1 MVDLDEGQRKAVEQL
16 SSGKVLWG
24 GTGSGKTRTALAYF
38 HDKVCKAVLGDLG
51 SARTPKDLYV
61 ITTAKKRDTKDWQKA
76 AVLWGIS
83 ENLETCALGIRFVV
97 DSFNNLEKYKDVKDS
112 FFIFDEQ
119 RLVGTGKW
127 SRSFISI
134 AKKNEW
140 ILLSATPGEV
150 WMDYASLFIA
160 NGWYRNVTDFR
171 EKHVVFQYGARYSKI
186 KKYVEEGVLLKHKR
200 DILVELPY
208 SKKTFRHFEH
218 VYCDWDEGLVEMVRK
233 GRWNP
238 FTERPVR
245 GSDEA
250 WRVIRK
256 IVNSDQ
262 DRIRRVR
269 EVLVSTPRVIIF
281 YNFDYELEA
290 LRGLRDE
297 GFEVAELNGHRHDEL
312 PKGESWVYLVQ
323 YSAGAEGWE
332 CTSTDTMIFFSLPYS
347 YKLFE
352 QAQGR
357 IDRRNTGY
365 RELTYFVFRG
375 RNFVDLAIWR
385 ALSQKKNFVAGVI

>member
-97 DSFNNLEKYKDVKDS
+97 DSFNNLEKYEDVKDS

-119 RLVGTGKW
+119 RLVGTGSW

-171 EKHVVFQYGARYSKI
+171 EKHVVFQYGARYPKI

-250 WRVIRK
+250 WRVVRK

-385 ALSQKKNFVAGVI
+385 ALSQKKDFVAGVI